1 VTATNGDSDIEKVVR
16 FLSGLEPFAS
26 LEAEELRA
34 VAASVRR
41 RRVPAGEAVLVEG
54 GPPGTHLFVVRH
66 GTLELTRSDVLV
78 AMVSGG
84 EIFGHPTLLT
94 GLPPEFTVQARS
106 DALLYCVPQD
116 VAVGLLSHPAG
127 VRWLAANHRE
137 RLIQAARSMSA
148 LPEVRTLP
156 VTAVVRSTPLFCE
169 PDTSIREAARIMAE
183 GGRSC
188 ILIHTPQGLGIVTD
202 VDMRDKVVMGDISRD
217 APVATIMSTPVHTIG
232 SETLAP
238 EAGIAM
244 MAARVNHLPVL
255 DQDDNVIGIVSAS
268 NLMTLEGRSPFA
280 LRRSIQWAADEEE
293 LVGVAA
299 DVPTLFLDLLD
310 AHLDGPS
317 LTRVLTVLTD
327 SITARLLE
335 FATDRLGEPPVPYAW
350 LAFGSA
356 ARSEV
361 TLASDQDNGLAYADT
376 DDPAVDE
383 YFRLMAEDV
392 NRGLARCGFPADPHG
407 VLARNRQWRTTLSGW
422 REIFEYSL
430 EGRDLDRM
438 ARASVCFD
446 YRQVAGELSVDPAL
460 TEIMRTVP
468 DHPGFLRGLERLGL
482 TIRLPLGFMQRLEG
496 WLDIKKNCLVPIQ
509 NLARYQAVAR
519 GIVLQGTLERLSAVC
534 DLDSEAQDCE
544 ATLREAFVNVTR
556 TQLEHHARAV
566 RAGRTPDNILDTST
580 LRPLTR
586 ANLQETLRELA
597 AARKRFPRP
606 EERRP
611 AGDRAT

>member
-1 VTATNGDSDIEKVVR
+1 MGTRDGGAGPEEVAR
-16 FLSGLEPFAS
+16 FLSGLGPFAS
-26 LEAEELRA
+26 LEAGELQA
-34 VAASVRR
+34 VAASVES
-41 RRVPAGEAVLVEG
+41 RRVPAGETVLVEG
-54 GPPGTHLFVVRH
+54 GPPGTHLFVVRE
-66 GTLELTRSDVLV
+66 GIVELTRSDVLV
-78 AMVSGG
+78 AVVGSG
-84 EIFGHPTLLT
+84 EVFGHPTLLT
-94 GLPPEFTVQARS
+94 GLPPEFTVRTRS
-106 DALLYCVPQD
+106 ETELYCIPQSI
-116 VAVGLLSHPAG
+116 ALGLLSHPAG

-169 PDTSIREAARIMAE
+169 PDTTIREAARIMAE

-188 ILIHTPQGLGIVTD
+188 ILVRAPEGLGIVTD
-202 VDMRDKVVMGDISRD
+202 VDMRDKVVMGEVSRD
-217 APVATIMSTPVHTIG
+217 APVTAIMSSPIHTVG

-238 EAGIAM
+238 EASIAM
-244 MAARVNHLPVL
+244 MTAGVNHLPVL
-255 DQDDNVIGIVSAS
+255 DPDGAVVGIVSAS

-280 LRRSIQWAADEEE
+280 LRRSIQWSADEDE
-293 LVGVAA
+293 LVRAAA
-299 DVPTLFLDLLD
+299 DVPKLFLDLLD

-317 LTRVLTVLTD
+317 LTRVLTVLAD

-335 FATDRLGEPPVPYAW
+335 LVTDRLGEPPVPYAW

-356 ARSEV
+356 ARSEL

-383 YFRLMAEDV
+383 YFRLMAEEV

-422 REIFEYSL
+422 KEIFAYSL
-430 EGRDLDRM
+430 EGRDLDRL

-446 YRQVAGELSVDPAL
+446 YRQVAGELYVDQAL
-460 TEIMRTVP
+460 TDIMRTVP
-468 DHPGFLRGLERLGL
+468 DHPRFLRGLERLGL

-509 NLARYQAVAR
+509 NLARYQAFAR

-534 DLDSEAQDCE
+534 GIDAQAQECE

-556 TQLEHHARAV
+556 IQLEHHARAV
-566 RAGRTPDNILDTST
+566 REGRTPDNVLDTST
-580 LRPLTR
+580 LRPLAR
-586 ANLQETLRELA
+586 ADLQETLRELA
-597 AARKRFPRP
+597 SARKRFPRA
-606 EERRP
+606 EDRRP
-611 AGDRAT
+611 IATD